1 MAERPLQVVF
11 LDRETISPQTVLRSF
26 SFKHELQVY
35 GRTSP
40 DQVGE
45 RIANADIVI
54 TNKIALRAPVL
65 EQAHHLKIVAV
76 AATGTDNID
85 LAACAAQG
93 IVVSN
98 IRGYA
103 VNTVPEHVFALIF
116 ALRRNIVAYRESV
129 KAGRWHDAQQFC
141 YFDYPIKDLA
151 GSTLGIIGK
160 GSLGQAV
167 AAIGGALGMRVLFA
181 GRKGAQETNNL
192 YTPFEQLLAE
202 SDVITLH
209 CPLTE
214 QTRNLIDTPEFALM
228 KRKPILINT
237 ARGGLVNEAAL
248 ARALHNGQLT
258 GAGFDVTTPEP
269 PNNQHPLVQLLALQN
284 FILTPHVGW
293 ASDEAVQGLADQ
305 LVDNIEAYVKG
316 AARNVVGA
324 PAVD

>member
-11 LDRETISPQTVLRSF
+11 LDRETISPQTVLRPLSF
-26 SFKHELQVY
+26 EHVLTVY

-40 DQVGE
+40 DQVRE

-54 TNKIALRAPVL
+54 TNKVALRADAL
-65 EQAHHLKIVAV
+65 EDASRLKMVAV

-85 LAACAAQG
+85 LVACASRG

-129 KAGRWHDAQQFC
+129 KAGRWHEAQQFC

-151 GSTLGIIGK
+151 GSTLGIVGE
-160 GSLGQAV
+160 GTLGQAV
-167 AAIGGALGMRVLFA
+167 ATIGRALGMQVLFA
-181 GRKGAQETNNL
+181 ARKGAQKPGSL
-192 YTPFEQLLAE
+192 YTPFEQLMAQ

-248 ARALHNGQLT
+248 ALALHSCQLT

-269 PNNQHPLVQLLALQN
+269 PDNQHPLVQLLALPN

-305 LVDNIEAYVKG
+305 LINNIEAYFQG
-316 AARNVVGA
+316 APRNVVGA
-324 PAVD
+324 PQVI